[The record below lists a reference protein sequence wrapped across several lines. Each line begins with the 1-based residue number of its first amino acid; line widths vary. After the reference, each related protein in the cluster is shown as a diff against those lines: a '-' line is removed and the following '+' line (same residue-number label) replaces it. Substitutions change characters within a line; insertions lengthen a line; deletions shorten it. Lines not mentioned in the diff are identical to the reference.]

1 MKEGK
6 RVYVNMHVSISTHTL
21 LTVLFFAQ
29 ISVLFSGVTIK
40 KNEKE
45 RKSESEILVYML
57 HCLALE
63 QVLQQYCCYAQFK
76 YI

>member
-6 RVYVNMHVSISTHTL
+6 RVYVNAYITNSLIFCIDSC
-21 LTVLFFAQ
+21 ASQ
-29 ISVLFSGVTIK
+29 WCDDK